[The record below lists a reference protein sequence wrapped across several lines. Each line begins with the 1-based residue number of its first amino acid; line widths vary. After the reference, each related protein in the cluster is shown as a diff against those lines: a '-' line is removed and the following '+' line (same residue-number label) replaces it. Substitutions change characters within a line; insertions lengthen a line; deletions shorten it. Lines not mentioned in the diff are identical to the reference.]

1 MPTIQQ
7 IEQAMIAAD
16 RAGDTAAAQI
26 LAEEIR
32 RLMEEAQPRKGGIS
46 GAFQRGLESQL
57 SSGRTGAGVYTGSPE
72 EAAEAA
78 RAGLARQEDIGRRYE
93 DEIGLERLKKVYE
106 EKGLLAAGKEV
117 GRQIP
122 LALAEQA
129 PQIAATLGGARLGAT
144 AGAPFGPTGALIG
157 GLGGAAFPSFL
168 MASGSQA
175 ERRAQEQAK
184 RGEQVSIDRG
194 ELATTAV
201 PSTALDV
208 ASTLIPLGKTAVSQI
223 TKIPLKAFSGRT
235 AAQAEKLANE
245 RLLATLTKGTA
256 TGVAVEVP
264 TEILQQMLERAQAG
278 LPLASPEAYAE
289 YGDTAYRVSLLGPL
303 GAAGRLSEKGAAR
316 DELAAQQ
323 AAAVTAPTEALQIA
337 EAPQAAEEIP
347 IEERRFRD
355 ITPIAGAPAAE
366 RRFSDIT
373 PIPATPTP
381 PVAPEK
387 VDIYKMMESHDTLK
401 SSLDPLA
408 DQIYKARQEGDTETA
423 RTLMQ
428 EYRDNEAAMNA
439 LATRITEAGGVLESS
454 EEAEAAYNKQLKT
467 LDSKIAKE
475 QNTITEMSRADVR
488 DYDAVDKAEKRLAKL
503 QAERSAAEE
512 EFQRKRGVLRVKET
526 PPGEQISL
534 FDTEEQTPKAEEV
547 LKFKTEKGEEFTAAD
562 IEKMTQGPVQ
572 TTALS
577 KDTENQIAQK
587 QAEADDLLK
596 QIAAMRPRVAPDA
609 ERQSVLDRLNEAR
622 QKYRDLQE
630 QEGKLSEASAQPGF
644 YDSVD
649 SAKGGVRRQITELE
663 RELASMAPRNVNQKF
678 LKDYYAKSDQL
689 NKIYGEI
696 DALNA
701 APIEQT
707 KQPVDIFDYSN
718 QLRTATLN
726 NDPKAI
732 IAIINQLKK
741 ESKVIPEATR
751 ERAEKKAGERA
762 QRGMSEKD
770 KLVQTLGQRLGL
782 PGRIS
787 ERTVTEEEYQR
798 IADRI
803 SYLMDMIDKPVGRA
817 KMSVKDKVE
826 KLGREIAGLTET
838 LKNKDL
844 PPATR
849 QGASK
854 SRNAKVKE
862 YNHLIEN
869 VMVPARDEIFAL
881 YRSMFTVKEVA
892 PVGSAEKMLAADAEK
907 TRKDLLKEF
916 EERVENYGPES
927 PQVRE
932 FVEKN
937 LSVKMS
943 PQYKRYKK
951 IIEGKGITA
960 SPKRVAM
967 EIGRETDEYKKFAA
981 PKEKEIAKRKA
992 AYEKYEADAKAEL
1005 AKLKARVGE
1014 TSEDYKNRVN
1024 EYTKGAKQKLDAW
1037 KNFEKAATKAMDA
1050 KAEELGKASPEYRS
1064 RKLKATKEYKEAV
1077 AAGEQEIETKRT
1089 TQATRKVA
1097 KLSRMQTASEESRAR
1112 TRTIQEKREPGLLPS
1127 QAGEKPEVP
1136 FKPKAEPKSA
1146 SAMLSAFQAAAT
1158 KRLKETGKFAR
1169 GVEVESPDLTA
1180 AQIKMLEDNNLT
1192 GVLRGIADDKN
1203 ASDLNRVVA
1212 ARLAAMLDETN
1223 VELADKL
1230 YDSEGKEVLGE
1241 AISTNIKLSRAGGL
1255 SQEVLLH
1262 EATHAAVERV
1272 IQMPDSM
1279 LTKEQVIAKREL
1291 LAMYNSI
1298 KNDPNITSANAKSS
1312 LSEFAAEVF
1321 SNRNLQEQLRKKK
1334 WRGSNMWEGLKS
1346 VILRMLGVKVPD
1358 TMLGA
1363 ALKSVDL
1370 LMIPSSNRIG
1380 RLEVP
1385 VNRQYSAKDIA
1396 ALHTG
1401 SNSMRQFAE
1410 QFGPEI
1416 KQKDRTPEDVE
1427 RLASEYLTEMENKPK
1442 EFVAQAH
1449 PLKLDYKSAMTMS
1462 DGTLYDEDNLQHFLE
1477 ADAATLAAVKANN
1490 SASMAMEEA
1499 RAINKARNEAL
1510 TSLTVYLS
1518 TNPDY
1523 TLAEQALVA
1532 KAASKYGVASGKDG
1546 VLRVVNISENNRH
1559 PVAVVGRESANAII
1573 GKLREGRSLK
1583 DAFIEGMQELAD
1595 KNAKENRNKTG
1606 WQKFDQV
1613 TATAEEKA
1621 TAGISSVYTQD
1632 EILAALDQSGYD
1644 RGHFEDIDEMT
1655 QQLIDDGL
1663 LTDRSSRIAGKNKLQ
1678 DAAVA
1683 LNAGAAGTSWCT
1695 GSSVSTARS
1704 QIEKGDFYIYY
1715 ENGKPQV
1722 AVRMNG
1728 ANQIG
1733 EIRGN
1738 TPSQGL
1744 TSEQQTIAKQFLQTK
1759 KFKGSDAFIK
1769 ETEQKAALTDLVAG
1783 KKDLSVE
1790 DLFNMGDVV
1799 YNGELNERSVNRLLD
1814 FNQLFGYLS
1823 RDPSAKVAAEFK
1835 KIIEQQIANKYRQGY
1850 WVYSALK
1857 NGSKITPDSV
1867 QEDTMLGKNYTLPT
1881 NKIKAGQSLTVSTG
1895 SEHYTALEYLG
1906 RAALFNQEEITF
1918 PRLRYINEITVFK
1931 GPPRVLRVA
1940 DGAVINKIETTLDE
1954 NVEATILGE
1963 VTINNA
1969 SLLGRS
1975 GTLTLT
1981 APDAKSVVETRPEI
1995 KDLARTAFDTYFIYL
2010 NRKFGE
2016 DPAKPNMDALH
2027 KVTPPTSGPVA
2038 STVEKLFKYI
2048 GKTFGDAA
2056 VKEAR
2061 KDTEGETLYVQL
2073 KKTVTNLYNQIGDVN
2088 RILAMGEKQF
2098 DDMHGFLKEEPIKNP
2113 FPTGVGRVIAPN
2125 IVRPGEQTL
2134 RVAAERPR
2142 YAPKDIGVQE
2152 DKPGVFSF
2160 KSYVQPGA
2168 TQSSIVADEP
2178 RTVDTLKANFLGIAG
2193 RVQFVDKFAAIS
2205 EAFKKG
2211 MDAKKI
2217 SQLEAGNG
2225 EYYLRF
2231 GENRSQYAQQA
2242 LTNGPISRVVSRET
2256 PEGKEYIYRSEAGAN
2271 LMRVFQTL
2279 EKSGIKN
2286 STELDRMFTVYQA
2299 GKRAKQV
2306 GWEKLWVGNPAK
2318 AKAEYDAVMAQLN
2331 SNPQMRDAF
2340 EAASKEYKEFNNGLV
2355 DFLVQTGAM
2364 TKEQADKLKSIDY
2377 VPYYRVN
2384 KGSGDVELFTDK
2396 EVPIRIGNIKDE
2408 PQLQQLVGDNTQI
2421 LPLSVSSVQNAFMLV
2436 DMGLRNQRIKD
2447 TSFLLHKIGFAKT
2460 LAKGEGPANRDTV
2473 RFKVKGVPY
2482 YAIIDTDLYGIPA
2495 DLIVKGMEGIK
2506 TTLPMAVKAMGVP
2519 ADILR
2524 KFVTRNPAYAI
2535 RQAIRDPLTAWMTT
2549 GTDGVPILNS
2559 FKQLSSMV
2567 AGRNEAERK
2576 LMASGAISSN
2586 VFTGDQEDFK
2596 RFLRD
2601 ISAGKSGW
2609 EKLMAKA
2616 DAFAMQGDAATRA
2629 VVYEDSIAKGL
2640 SEQQALLRT
2649 LESMNFGRRGLS
2661 PTMYYLNTLIPFFNA
2676 QIQGLDVL
2684 YRAFT
2689 NKMPYSEQLKIREKL
2704 IARGLLMGAATL
2716 AYAAMMQD
2724 DEAYKRAKPEE
2735 RLANWFVYI
2744 PGMDQ
2749 PLKVPIPFELGYLFK
2764 SLPEAV
2770 FNMGAADEKSKDIT
2784 KGMGKLM
2791 MLSNPF
2797 ALPQAVKP
2805 VTELYLGKSFFGGDI
2820 ESQREIR
2827 NMLPTE
2833 RFRSTTTE
2841 LSKVLGGATG
2851 DAGITPIGWDHLFR
2865 GYTGGLGIALISLA
2879 NPILNTEASAVEQPS
2894 KKLHQ
2899 TPFIGGLFQPVEG
2912 RGTLDAA
2919 YERMLEIQQAKGA
2932 FNDLVQQGKR
2942 EEALE
2947 FLGKYREKVIASSL
2961 SGAVQQR
2968 LGELSTMRRR
2978 IIEAPNLSQEKK
2990 DKLLERL
2997 DDQQTLIAQR
3007 FLAVTSE
3014 TKPQADRP

>member
-26 LAEEIR
+26 LADEIR
-32 RLMEEAQPRKGGIS
+32 RLMEEAQPRKRGI
-46 GAFQRGLESQL
+46 GAAFQRGLESQL
-57 SSGRTGAGVYTGSPE
+57 SSGRTGVGVFAGTPE

-78 RAGLARQEDIGRRYE
+78 RAGLARQEDISRRYE
-93 DEIGLERLKKVYE
+93 DQIGLDRLKKVYE
-106 EKGLLAAGKEV
+106 EKGLLAAGKEAA
-117 GRQIP
+117 RQMPLAIAEQIP
-122 LALAEQA
+122 QMG
-129 PQIAATLGGARLGAT
+129 AAIGSGRLGAM
-144 AGAPFGPTGALIG
+144 AGAPLGPAGAVVG
-157 GLGGAAFPSFL
+157 GLGAASVPLFL
-168 MASGSQA
+168 STAGSQS
-175 ERRAQEQAK
+175 ERRAQEQAA
-184 RGEQVSIDRG
+184 RGEPVSIDRG
-194 ELATTAV
+194 ELLKTTA
-201 PSTALDV
+201 PSTAAEL
-208 ASTLIPLGKTAVSQI
+208 ASTLVPLGGQLVSKL
-223 TKIPLKAFSGRT
+223 TGIPVKAFFGRS

-264 TEILQQMLERAQAG
+264 TEIFQQMLERKQAG
-278 LPLASPEAYAE
+278 LPLTGPEAFAE
-289 YGDTAYRVSLLGPL
+289 YGETAYRVSLLGPL

-323 AAAVTAPTEALQIA
+323 AAPTTATTTTTAAPITAAPTEA
-337 EAPQAAEEIP
+337 PQVAAEIP
-347 IEERRFRD
+347 IEERRFKD
-355 ITPIAGAPAAE
+355 ITPVPGAPTAE

-373 PIPATPTP
+373 PIPAAPAIFA
-381 PVAPEK
+381 APEK
-387 VDIYKMMESHDTLK
+387 ADIFKMMDSYDTLK

-408 DQIYKARQEGDTETA
+408 DRIEKARQEGDNETA
-423 RTLMQ
+423 RSLMQ

-439 LATRITEAGGVLESS
+439 LATQITEAGGVLESA

-467 LDSKIAKE
+467 LDNKIAKE
-475 QNTITEMSRADVR
+475 ENTIREMSRADVR

-512 EFQRKRGVLRVKET
+512 EFQRKRDVLRVKET
-526 PPGEQISL
+526 PKDEQIPL
-534 FDTEEQTPKAEEV
+534 FDTEEQQPKAEEV
-547 LKFKTEKGEEFTAAD
+547 LKFETREEGKATGKVTGTFTAAD
-562 IEKMTQGPVQ
+562 IERMTQGPVQ
-572 TTALS
+572 PTALS
-577 KDTENQIAQK
+577 KETEDQIAQK
-587 QAEADDLLK
+587 QAQADDLLK
-596 QIAAMRPRVAPDA
+596 QIVAMSPRVSSENVEIGGPKRATDT
-609 ERQSVLDRLNEAR
+609 ERQSVLTRLNEAR

-630 QEGKLSEASAQPGF
+630 QEGRLSEASAQPGF
-644 YDSVD
+644 YDNID
-649 SAKGGVRRQITELE
+649 SAKSSVRRQITALEQELE
-663 RELASMAPRNVNQKF
+663 RMAPRNVNRKF
-678 LKDYYAKSDQL
+678 LKDYYDKSTQL

-701 APIEQT
+701 APVEQT
-707 KQPVDIFDYSN
+707 KQPVDIFDYAN

-732 IAIINQLKK
+732 MAIINQLKK
-741 ESKVIPEATR
+741 ERKILPEATR

-817 KMSVKDKVE
+817 KLSVKDKVE

-881 YRSMFTVKEVA
+881 YRSMFTVKEVG
-892 PVGSAEKMLAADAEK
+892 PVGSAEKMLAEQAEK

-1064 RKLKATKEYKEAV
+1064 RKIQATAELKETVTAPIQEKKAELEAAVKALETKAKDKTLTPKQKEAV
-1077 AAGEQEIETKRT
+1077 EKRLAVAQTNLTNFNLENTASLRT
-1089 TQATRKVA
+1089 TQATRKIA

-1136 FKPKAEPKSA
+1136 FKPKAEPKSP
-1146 SAMLSAFQAAAT
+1146 SAMLSAFQAAAA
-1158 KRLKETGKFAR
+1158 KRLKETGKLQR
-1169 GVEVESPDLTA
+1169 GSEIESKDLSEKEVEALKNNDLKTA
-1180 AQIKMLEDNNLT
+1180 FASIVEDDTNT
-1192 GVLRGIADDKN
+1192 PI
-1203 ASDLNRVVA
+1203 NRAVA
-1212 ARLAAMLDETN
+1212 AALEVYVDETN
-1223 VELADKL
+1223 VTVSDRVYYPPTGE
-1230 YDSEGKEVLGE
+1230 EVLGM
-1241 AISTNIKLSRAGGL
+1241 ATAGQIDISRLGL
-1255 SQEVLLH
+1255 TQETLLH
-1262 EATHAAVERV
+1262 EGVHSAAERV
-1272 IQMPDSM
+1272 IQMA
-1279 LTKEQVIAKREL
+1279 KEDITQLSPTQQAAYREL
-1291 LAMYNSI
+1291 ERLFKAI
-1298 KNDPNITSANAKSS
+1298 QKDPTITSVNAKSDI
-1312 LSEFAAEVF
+1312 SEFAAEAL
-1321 SNRNLQEQLRKKK
+1321 SNEKLQNQLRSKP
-1334 WRGSNMWEGLKS
+1334 WTLGNAFRSFVS
-1346 VILRMLGVKVPD
+1346 YILQMIGVKNVKNMMEASIASVEALMVP
-1358 TMLGA
+1358 T
-1363 ALKSVDL
+1363 SV
-1370 LMIPSSNRIG
+1370 
-1380 RLEVP
+1380 
-1385 VNRQYSAKDIA
+1385 
-1396 ALHTG
+1396 
-1401 SNSMRQFAE
+1401 
-1410 QFGPEI
+1410 
-1416 KQKDRTPEDVE
+1416 
-1427 RLASEYLTEMENKPK
+1427 
-1442 EFVAQAH
+1442 
-1449 PLKLDYKSAMTMS
+1449 
-1462 DGTLYDEDNLQHFLE
+1462 
-1477 ADAATLAAVKANN
+1477 
-1490 SASMAMEEA
+1490 A
-1499 RAINKARNEAL
+1499 RAEVKE
-1510 TSLTVYLS
+1510 T
-1518 TNPDY
+1518 
-1523 TLAEQALVA
+1523 A
-1532 KAASKYGVASGKDG
+1532 KAMPK
-1546 VLRVVNISENNRH
+1546 NI
-1559 PVAVVGRESANAII
+1559 G
-1573 GKLREGRSLK
+1573 
-1583 DAFIEGMQELAD
+1583 
-1595 KNAKENRNKTG
+1595 
-1606 WQKFDQV
+1606 
-1613 TATAEEKA
+1613 
-1621 TAGISSVYTQD
+1621 
-1632 EILAALDQSGYD
+1632 
-1644 RGHFEDIDEMT
+1644 
-1655 QQLIDDGL
+1655 
-1663 LTDRSSRIAGKNKLQ
+1663 
-1678 DAAVA
+1678 
-1683 LNAGAAGTSWCT
+1683 
-1695 GSSVSTARS
+1695 
-1704 QIEKGDFYIYY
+1704 
-1715 ENGKPQV
+1715 
-1722 AVRMNG
+1722 
-1728 ANQIG
+1728 
-1733 EIRGN
+1733 
-1738 TPSQGL
+1738 
-1744 TSEQQTIAKQFLQTK
+1744 
-1759 KFKGSDAFIK
+1759 
-1769 ETEQKAALTDLVAG
+1769 
-1783 KKDLSVE
+1783 
-1790 DLFNMGDVV
+1790 
-1799 YNGELNERSVNRLLD
+1799 
-1814 FNQLFGYLS
+1814 
-1823 RDPSAKVAAEFK
+1823 
-1835 KIIEQQIANKYRQGY
+1835 
-1850 WVYSALK
+1850 
-1857 NGSKITPDSV
+1857 
-1867 QEDTMLGKNYTLPT
+1867 
-1881 NKIKAGQSLTVSTG
+1881 
-1895 SEHYTALEYLG
+1895 
-1906 RAALFNQEEITF
+1906 
-1918 PRLRYINEITVFK
+1918 
-1931 GPPRVLRVA
+1931 
-1940 DGAVINKIETTLDE
+1940 
-1954 NVEATILGE
+1954 
-1963 VTINNA
+1963 
-1969 SLLGRS
+1969 
-1975 GTLTLT
+1975 
-1981 APDAKSVVETRPEI
+1981 
-1995 KDLARTAFDTYFIYL
+1995 
-2010 NRKFGE
+2010 
-2016 DPAKPNMDALH
+2016 
-2027 KVTPPTSGPVA
+2027 
-2038 STVEKLFKYI
+2038 
-2048 GKTFGDAA
+2048 
-2056 VKEAR
+2056 VKE
-2061 KDTEGETLYVQL
+2061 E
-2073 KKTVTNLYNQIGDVN
+2073 
-2088 RILAMGEKQF
+2088 
-2098 DDMHGFLKEEPIKNP
+2098 
-2113 FPTGVGRVIAPN
+2113 
-2125 IVRPGEQTL
+2125 
-2134 RVAAERPR
+2134 
-2142 YAPKDIGVQE
+2142 
-2152 DKPGVFSF
+2152 KPGVFSF

-2168 TQSSIVADEP
+2168 TPSSIVADEP
-2178 RTVDTLKANFLGIAG
+2178 RTIDTLKANFLGIAG

-2217 SQLEAGNG
+2217 SQLEASNG

-2242 LTNGPISRVVSRET
+2242 LTNGPLSRVVSRET

-2271 LMRVFQTL
+2271 LMRVFEIL
-2279 EKSGIKN
+2279 EGAGIKN

-2318 AKAEYDAVMAQLN
+2318 AKAEYDAVMAQLK

-2340 EAASKEYKEFNNGLV
+2340 EAASVEYKKFNDGLI
-2355 DFLVQTGAM
+2355 DFVVQTGAM
-2364 TKEQADKLKSIDY
+2364 TKDQADKLKSIDY

-2421 LPLSVSSVQNAFMLV
+2421 LPLSVSSVQNAFMLI
-2436 DMGLRNQRIKD
+2436 DMGLRNQRVKD

-2473 RFKVKGVPY
+2473 RFKVKGESY

-2506 TTLPMAVKAMGVP
+2506 TSLPMAVKMMGVP

-2549 GTDGVPILNS
+2549 GTDGVPIFNS

-2567 AGRNEAERK
+2567 AGRSETERK
-2576 LMASGAISSN
+2576 LMETGAISSN
-2586 VFTGDQEDFK
+2586 VFTGGPEDFK

-2676 QIQGLDVL
+2676 QVQGLDVL

-2770 FNMGAADEKSKDIT
+2770 FNMGAADEKSQDIT

-2820 ESQREIR
+2820 ESQREIT

-2851 DAGITPIGWDHLFR
+2851 DAGITPIGWDHLIR

-2899 TPFIGGLFQPVEG
+2899 QPFIGGLFQPVEG

-2919 YERMLEIQQAKGA
+2919 YERMLEIQQAKGT
-2932 FNDLVQQGKR
+2932 FNRLVEEGRKK
-2942 EEALE
+2942 EALE
-2947 FLGKYREKVIASSL
+2947 FLDTYRNKLIASSL
-2961 SGAVQQR
+2961 SGAVQQK
-2968 LGELSTMRRR
+2968 LGELATVRRR
-2978 IIEAPNLSQEKK
+2978 VIGLPNLSQEQK
-2990 DKLLERL
+2990 DKILERI
-2997 DDQQTLIAQR
+2997 DDQQVLIAQK
-3007 FLAVTSE
+3007 FLSITGE
-3014 TKPQADRP
+3014 TKPQAARP

>member
-1 MPTIQQ
+1 MATLQ
-7 IEQAMIAAD
+7 ELERAFLKAHE
-16 RAGDTAAAQI
+16 AGDKENAQI
-26 LAEEIR
+26 LANEIR
-32 RLMEEAQPRKGGIS
+32 RFMAPPTPEEPQPQPQTGFVPNVKAGVERLKGDYYAFLAGMGQPGAAEEAERYRQKAAQIATVPEFTDKPFEFLKSVAGGS
-46 GAFQRGLESQL
+46 
-57 SSGRTGAGVYTGSPE
+57 VPYM
-72 EAAEAA
+72 AAPLA
-78 RAGLARQEDIGRRYE
+78 AGLAATPLGVPAAIGASGLASAGQFTGSFLSRQLEEGTRPEDLQVGKAAAAAVPAAALDVIGFRYIPGIRKIFGSAGVQ
-93 DEIGLERLKKVYE
+93 IGNKEAAGIVEKYITPAFKAAGVEGGTEAAQQVLERMQA
-106 EKGLLAAGKEV
+106 GLSITDPEARKEYFDSFVAGAV
-117 GRQIP
+117 
-122 LALAEQA
+122 
-129 PQIAATLGGARLGAT
+129 LGGALSVPGSMLERPGAAPTEPPPPPGAPTTEEPAVPPTAT
-144 AGAPFGPTGALIG
+144 APEMPALPQLPAP
-157 GLGGAAFPSFL
+157 
-168 MASGSQA
+168 
-175 ERRAQEQAK
+175 ER
-184 RGEQVSIDRG
+184 G
-194 ELATTAV
+194 
-201 PSTALDV
+201 
-208 ASTLIPLGKTAVSQI
+208 IPLG
-223 TKIPLKAFSGRT
+223 
-235 AAQAEKLANE
+235 
-245 RLLATLTKGTA
+245 
-256 TGVAVEVP
+256 
-264 TEILQQMLERAQAG
+264 
-278 LPLASPEAYAE
+278 Y
-289 YGDTAYRVSLLGPL
+289 
-303 GAAGRLSEKGAAR
+303 
-316 DELAAQQ
+316 
-323 AAAVTAPTEALQIA
+323 
-337 EAPQAAEEIP
+337 
-347 IEERRFRD
+347 
-355 ITPIAGAPAAE
+355 
-366 RRFSDIT
+366 
-373 PIPATPTP
+373 TPTKALP
-381 PVAPEK
+381 APPEK
-387 VDIYKMMESHDTLK
+387 VDIYKLMDSHDTLK

-408 DQIYKARQEGDTETA
+408 DQIEKARQEGDNETA

-439 LATRITEAGGVLESS
+439 LATQITEAGGVLESA

-503 QAERSAAEE
+503 QAERGAAEE

-534 FDTEEQTPKAEEV
+534 FDTEEQQPKAEEV

-596 QIAAMRPRVAPDA
+596 QIVAMSPRVSSENVEIGGPKRATDT

-630 QEGKLSEASAQPGF
+630 QEGKLSEASAQPGY
-644 YDSVD
+644 YDNMEA
-649 SAKGGVRRQITELE
+649 AKGSVRRQITELE
-663 RELASMAPRNVNQKF
+663 RELERMAPRNVNRKF
-678 LKDYYAKSDQL
+678 LKDYYDKSNQL

-701 APIEQT
+701 APVEQT
-707 KQPVDIFDYSN
+707 KQPVDIFDYAN

-726 NDPKAI
+726 NDPKTI
-732 IAIINQLKK
+732 MAIINQLKK
-741 ESKVIPEATR
+741 EGKVIPEATR

-803 SYLMDMIDKPVGRA
+803 SYLMDMVDKPVGRA

-844 PPATR
+844 PPTTR

-1005 AKLKARVGE
+1005 AKLKERVGE

-1064 RKLKATKEYKEAV
+1064 RKLKATEKYREAV

-1112 TRTIQEKREPGLLPS
+1112 TRTIQEKQEPGLLPS

-1158 KRLKETGKFAR
+1158 KRLKETGKLQR
-1169 GVEVESPDLTA
+1169 GSEIESKDLTDKQVDA
-1180 AQIKMLEDNNLT
+1180 LKNNDLKTAFASIVEDDTNIP
-1192 GVLRGIADDKN
+1192 V
-1203 ASDLNRVVA
+1203 NRAVA
-1212 ARLAAMLDETN
+1212 AALEVYVDETN
-1223 VELADKL
+1223 VTVSDRVYYPPTGE
-1230 YDSEGKEVLGE
+1230 EVLGM
-1241 AISTNIKLSRAGGL
+1241 ATAGQIDISRLGL
-1255 SQEVLLH
+1255 TQETLLH
-1262 EATHAAVERV
+1262 EGVHSAAERV
-1272 IQMPDSM
+1272 IQM
-1279 LTKEQVIAKREL
+1279 AKDDITLLSPTQQAAYREL
-1291 LAMYNSI
+1291 ERLFKAI
-1298 KNDPNITSANAKSS
+1298 QKDPTITSVNAKSDI
-1312 LSEFAAEVF
+1312 SEFAAEAL
-1321 SNRNLQEQLRKKK
+1321 SNENLQNQLRSKP
-1334 WRGSNMWEGLKS
+1334 WTLGNAFRSFVS
-1346 VILRMLGVKVPD
+1346 YILQMIGVKNVKN
-1358 TMLGA
+1358 MMEA
-1363 ALKSVDL
+1363 S
-1370 LMIPSSNRIG
+1370 
-1380 RLEVP
+1380 
-1385 VNRQYSAKDIA
+1385 IA
-1396 ALHTG
+1396 A
-1401 SNSMRQFAE
+1401 
-1410 QFGPEI
+1410 
-1416 KQKDRTPEDVE
+1416 VE
-1427 RLASEYLTEMENKPK
+1427 ALMVPTS
-1442 EFVAQAH
+1442 V
-1449 PLKLDYKSAMTMS
+1449 
-1462 DGTLYDEDNLQHFLE
+1462 
-1477 ADAATLAAVKANN
+1477 
-1490 SASMAMEEA
+1490 A
-1499 RAINKARNEAL
+1499 RAEV
-1510 TSLTVYLS
+1510 TET
-1518 TNPDY
+1518 
-1523 TLAEQALVA
+1523 A
-1532 KAASKYGVASGKDG
+1532 KAMPKG
-1546 VLRVVNISENNRH
+1546 
-1559 PVAVVGRESANAII
+1559 I
-1573 GKLREGRSLK
+1573 G
-1583 DAFIEGMQELAD
+1583 
-1595 KNAKENRNKTG
+1595 
-1606 WQKFDQV
+1606 
-1613 TATAEEKA
+1613 
-1621 TAGISSVYTQD
+1621 
-1632 EILAALDQSGYD
+1632 
-1644 RGHFEDIDEMT
+1644 
-1655 QQLIDDGL
+1655 
-1663 LTDRSSRIAGKNKLQ
+1663 
-1678 DAAVA
+1678 
-1683 LNAGAAGTSWCT
+1683 
-1695 GSSVSTARS
+1695 
-1704 QIEKGDFYIYY
+1704 
-1715 ENGKPQV
+1715 
-1722 AVRMNG
+1722 
-1728 ANQIG
+1728 
-1733 EIRGN
+1733 
-1738 TPSQGL
+1738 
-1744 TSEQQTIAKQFLQTK
+1744 
-1759 KFKGSDAFIK
+1759 
-1769 ETEQKAALTDLVAG
+1769 
-1783 KKDLSVE
+1783 
-1790 DLFNMGDVV
+1790 
-1799 YNGELNERSVNRLLD
+1799 
-1814 FNQLFGYLS
+1814 
-1823 RDPSAKVAAEFK
+1823 
-1835 KIIEQQIANKYRQGY
+1835 
-1850 WVYSALK
+1850 
-1857 NGSKITPDSV
+1857 
-1867 QEDTMLGKNYTLPT
+1867 
-1881 NKIKAGQSLTVSTG
+1881 
-1895 SEHYTALEYLG
+1895 
-1906 RAALFNQEEITF
+1906 
-1918 PRLRYINEITVFK
+1918 
-1931 GPPRVLRVA
+1931 
-1940 DGAVINKIETTLDE
+1940 
-1954 NVEATILGE
+1954 
-1963 VTINNA
+1963 
-1969 SLLGRS
+1969 
-1975 GTLTLT
+1975 
-1981 APDAKSVVETRPEI
+1981 
-1995 KDLARTAFDTYFIYL
+1995 
-2010 NRKFGE
+2010 
-2016 DPAKPNMDALH
+2016 
-2027 KVTPPTSGPVA
+2027 
-2038 STVEKLFKYI
+2038 
-2048 GKTFGDAA
+2048 
-2056 VKEAR
+2056 VKE
-2061 KDTEGETLYVQL
+2061 E
-2073 KKTVTNLYNQIGDVN
+2073 
-2088 RILAMGEKQF
+2088 
-2098 DDMHGFLKEEPIKNP
+2098 
-2113 FPTGVGRVIAPN
+2113 
-2125 IVRPGEQTL
+2125 
-2134 RVAAERPR
+2134 
-2142 YAPKDIGVQE
+2142 
-2152 DKPGVFSF
+2152 KPGVFSF

-2168 TQSSIVADEP
+2168 TPSSIVADEP

-2217 SQLEAGNG
+2217 SQLEASNG

-2242 LTNGPISRVVSRET
+2242 LTNGPLSRVVSRET

-2271 LMRVFQTL
+2271 LMRVFEIL
-2279 EKSGIKN
+2279 EGAGIKN

-2318 AKAEYDAVMAQLN
+2318 AKAEYDAVMAQLKN
-2331 SNPQMRDAF
+2331 SSQMRDAF
-2340 EAASKEYKEFNNGLV
+2340 EAASKEYKKFNDGLI
-2355 DFLVQTGAM
+2355 DFVVQTGAM
-2364 TKEQADKLKSIDY
+2364 TKDQADKLKSIDY

-2436 DMGLRNQRIKD
+2436 DMGLRNQRVKD

-2473 RFKVKGVPY
+2473 RFKFKGEPY

-2506 TTLPMAVKAMGVP
+2506 TSLPMGVKAMGVP

-2549 GTDGVPILNS
+2549 GTDGVPIFNS

-2567 AGRNEAERK
+2567 AGRSETERK
-2576 LMASGAISSN
+2576 LMETGAISSN
-2586 VFTGDQEDFK
+2586 VFTGGPEDFK

-2791 MLSNPF
+2791 MMSNPV

-2820 ESQREIR
+2820 ESQREQK

-2851 DAGITPIGWDHLFR
+2851 DAGITPIGWDHLIR
-2865 GYTGGLGIALISLA
+2865 GYTGGLGIALVSLA
-2879 NPILNTEASAVEQPS
+2879 NPILNTEASAIEQPS

-2899 TPFIGGLFQPVEG
+2899 TPFVGGLFQPVEG

-2919 YERMLEIQQAKGA
+2919 YERMLEIQQAKGT
-2932 FNDLVQQGKR
+2932 FNQLMQQGKR
-2942 EEALE
+2942 EEAQA
-2947 FLGKYREKVIASSL
+2947 FLDAYRNKVVAASL
-2961 SGAVQQR
+2961 SGTMQQR
-2968 LGELSTMRRR
+2968 LGELATMRRR
-2978 IIEAPNLSQEKK
+2978 IVEMPNMPQEKK
-2990 DKLLERL
+2990 DEILERI
-2997 DDQQTLIAQR
+2997 DDQQIMLARR
-3007 FLAVTSE
+3007 FLEATNE